1 MSMRRFNM
9 YIEVKTD
16 VALEDAARAE
26 GVSKAELI
34 RRFIARGLDRS
45 SNPEPDPI
53 DALVGDLEGEAGD
66 IDAAVYGT

>member
-1 MSMRRFNM
+1 MAMRRFNM

-45 SNPEPDPI
+45 TRPGPDPI
-53 DALVGDLEGEAGD
+53 DDLVGDIDLEPAD
-66 IDAAVYGT
+66 IDEVVYGR